1 MVAAQADSASVYWN
15 GEGEQ
20 RERGMEKVS
29 RERNGSG
36 NFLCLIM
43 AAHVR
48 RGCLCRTLII
58 YCCGRFEH
66 HENCQSVGSPFE
78 EQRK

>member
-43 AAHVR
+43 AAHVMAWMSMSHFDH
-48 RGCLCRTLII
+48 LLLW
-58 YCCGRFEH
+58 E
-66 HENCQSVGSPFE
+66 V
-78 EQRK
+78 